1 MAVFGD
7 VRAFCARRVAL
18 KEGERVEF
26 ELQEVRSWLDLRL
39 STQGARERPLR
50 GSGCA
55 GLAFLRGLE
64 ASTLRRGMK
73 RA

>member
-39 STQGARERPLR
+39 FSPKEPGKDRCVAVDVRVLP
-50 GSGCA
+50 
-55 GLAFLRGLE
+55 F
-64 ASTLRRGMK
+64 
-73 RA
+73 